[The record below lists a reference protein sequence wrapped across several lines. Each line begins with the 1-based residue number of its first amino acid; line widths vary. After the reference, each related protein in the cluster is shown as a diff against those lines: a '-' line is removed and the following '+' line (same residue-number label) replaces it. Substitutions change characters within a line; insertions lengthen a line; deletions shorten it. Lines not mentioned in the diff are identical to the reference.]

1 MGLETMSLELG
12 GELETTSELT
22 IKVIRKDDEDASE
35 EEKLEDNKEK

>member
-1 MGLETMSLELG
+1 MGKELD

-22 IKVIRKDDEDASE
+22 IKVIRENDKDAS